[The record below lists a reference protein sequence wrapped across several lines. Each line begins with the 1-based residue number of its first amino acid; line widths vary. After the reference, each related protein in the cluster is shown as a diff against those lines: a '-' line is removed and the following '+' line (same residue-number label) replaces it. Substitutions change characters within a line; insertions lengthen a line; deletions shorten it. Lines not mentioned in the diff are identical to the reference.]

1 MIWSNI
7 TWHAIVW
14 YDKWLLWYAHRH
26 SIYPS
31 LRHLPLWPRIPAPV
45 EADERWRYTGGGFD
59 TRRGWPNDIFESNS
73 AFRDKQ
79 KSSCFRMYSVKS
91 YDSDPW
97 SNGLLK
103 ESDWWLPQ
111 ISGLPLRPSD
121 RCRSSATCASLRF
134 RGKTWPNTQSAHWVL
149 PGLSDEDGPTS
160 LDDSSDSDFV
170 RWVEE
175 SKPWSFDLWRWHCS
189 LLDKTRFND
198 LEWVSLWCIAFR
210 CKCDYERDGF
220 VAFQCSIYR
229 VVSHKWTD
237 SELQEASSVQLAVS
251 LAFGCE
257 VHLTPPDSFQTEKI
271 CFSFYAVLW
280 RTPPIVSSHTRE
292 VESPWY

>member
-1 MIWSNI
+1 MTNGY
-7 TWHAIVW
+7 
-14 YDKWLLWYAHRH
+14 YDTHTHRRH

-79 KSSCFRMYSVKS
+79 SPHASECTVSRVMILT
-91 YDSDPW
+91 YDP
-97 SNGLLK
+97 NGLLK
-103 ESDWWLPQ
+103 ESDWWLSQ
-111 ISGLPLRPSD
+111 ISGLPLRPPSD

-134 RGKTWPNTQSAHWVL
+134 RGKTWPNIQSTHWVR

-175 SKPWSFDLWRWHCS
+175 SKPWSFDFWRWHCS

-198 LEWVSLWCIAFR
+198 LERVSLWCIAFR

-220 VAFQCSIYR
+220 VAFERSIYR
-229 VVSHKWTD
+229 VVSRKWTD

-257 VHLTPPDSFQTEKI
+257 VDLTPPDSFQTEKM

-280 RTPPIVSSHTRE
+280 RTPIARSHFRE

>member
-14 YDKWLLWYAHRH
+14 YDKYTHRH
-26 SIYPS
+26 SINPS

-79 KSSCFRMYSVKS
+79 SPHASECTVSRVMILTHDPMVYLKRVIDGFRKFQAYL
-91 YDSDPW
+91 W
-97 SNGLLK
+97 GT
-103 ESDWWLPQ
+103 
-111 ISGLPLRPSD
+111 SD

-134 RGKTWPNTQSAHWVL
+134 RGKTWPNIQSAHWVRQ
-149 PGLSDEDGPTS
+149 GLSDEDGPTS

-175 SKPWSFDLWRWHCS
+175 SKPWSFHLWRWHCS

-220 VAFQCSIYR
+220 VAFECSIYR

-237 SELQEASSVQLAVS
+237 SELQEASSVQLEVS

-257 VHLTPPDSFQTEKI
+257 VDLTPPDSFQTEKM

-280 RTPPIVSSHTRE
+280 RTPIARSHFRE

>member
-14 YDKWLLWYAHRH
+14 YDKWSLWYTHRH

-59 TRRGWPNDIFESNS
+59 TRRGWPKDIFESNS

-134 RGKTWPNTQSAHWVL
+134 QGKSLNDPTFNQPMSSARSFRWGWSNL
-149 PGLSDEDGPTS
+149 LGRFLGFGLCPLS
-160 LDDSSDSDFV
+160 
-170 RWVEE
+170 R
-175 SKPWSFDLWRWHCS
+175 
-189 LLDKTRFND
+189 
-198 LEWVSLWCIAFR
+198 
-210 CKCDYERDGF
+210 
-220 VAFQCSIYR
+220 R
-229 VVSHKWTD
+229 V
-237 SELQEASSVQLAVS
+237 EASVVWLLAMALQL
-251 LAFGCE
+251 FG
-257 VHLTPPDSFQTEKI
+257 
-271 CFSFYAVLW
+271 
-280 RTPPIVSSHTRE
+280 
-292 VESPWY
+292 